1 MSDPQPNN
9 PLHGITLEQVVT
21 RLEKRYGWEY
31 LARNININCFKSNP
45 SVKSSLKF
53 LRRTPWARDK
63 VEALYVAAFA
73 NSPLEVPVAAAKAA
87 PVTPSIVGAD
97 TVADVASNESSKV
110 PSHSGSN
117 SGSKAGS
124 KTSSNTGSI
133 TPTGEPSDPPPAESS
148 STSRPAKVSGP
159 WAKGMAKIATKDS

>member
-73 NSPLEVPVAAAKAA
+73 NSPLEVPVATAKAA

-110 PSHSGSN
+110 PSNSASN
-117 SGSKAGS
+117 SGS

-148 STSRPAKVSGP
+148 STSRK
-159 WAKGMAKIATKDS
+159 KG